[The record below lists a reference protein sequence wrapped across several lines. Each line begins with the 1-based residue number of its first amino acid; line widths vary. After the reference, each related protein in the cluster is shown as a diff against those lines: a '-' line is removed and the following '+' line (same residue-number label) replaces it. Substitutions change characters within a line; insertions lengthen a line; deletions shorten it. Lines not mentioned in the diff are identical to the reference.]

1 MEQWITDRWNAIK
14 DVYKDSLE
22 KKNDALVSYSVY
34 MMRFLDG
41 LEQMGYS
48 QFHIY
53 EKEVLWHAA
62 KLFSNYYVEQA
73 KIVLEDCL
81 CPAEKR
87 KIMEDIE
94 EAVYQISNVYKNV
107 VDSTANADRQ
117 MFTTLAVDT
126 NMYDL
131 SPRLCMFYTSI
142 LEELVEFFDQ
152 KDRYAFLLYPTLKC
166 SIKTENLFRTRDKR
180 GKVVLIYIPENRIE
194 EVDKIPVYLLHEA
207 FHTLSNKGR
216 RRKKRSICL
225 MKNMLIGMK
234 QLLFRDVK
242 FDKANDVDDKIK
254 EKLLR
259 KWFSVNELL
268 DEIDKL
274 DEENRIF
281 YSDRIENWLCK
292 WWEDNIRAIFG
303 SLGGDLISVI
313 ADGRDPSGIDC
324 KYFQKSIQ
332 QCLEMETII
341 RRNLVEILSRN
352 QIFGI
357 ADRHMYIYREAY
369 ADVACILI
377 LNLEP
382 ERYESA
388 FRESIPYQ
396 VDDKE
401 YEDLEREIRISV
413 VADAIAECSDGREKG
428 GWYDYTR
435 NRKKDSQTKLY
446 SQKNDHR
453 QEEETAQIFERN
465 EIYITEQDM
474 QTYYTYLRICAKRLK
489 KFINNIKGIEE
500 FRNTVCDVKIE
511 DILSGKT
518 EEKLKKIKKE

>member
-1 MEQWITDRWNAIK
+1 MEQWITDRWNAIR
-14 DVYKDSLE
+14 DVYKDSLK

-34 MMRFLDG
+34 MMRLLDG
-41 LEQMGYS
+41 LEQMSYS

-53 EKEVLWHAA
+53 EKEVLWHAV

-73 KIVLEDCL
+73 KVVLEDCL
-81 CPAEKR
+81 RPADRREM
-87 KIMEDIE
+87 MEDIE

-152 KDRYAFLLYPTLKC
+152 KDKYAFLLYPTLKC
-166 SIKTENLFRTRDKR
+166 SIQTENLFRTRVKR
-180 GKVVLIYIPENRIE
+180 GKVILICIPENRIE
-194 EVDKIPVYLLHEA
+194 EVDKIPVYLFHEA

-216 RRKKRSICL
+216 MRKRRSICL
-225 MKNMLIGMK
+225 LKNMMIGMK

-242 FDKANDVDDKIK
+242 FDELFDVDDKIK

-259 KWFSVNELL
+259 KWFSMKELL
-268 DEIDKL
+268 DKIDKI
-274 DEENRIF
+274 DEEDRTF
-281 YSDRIENWLCK
+281 YSDRIEDWLCK
-292 WWEDNIRAIFG
+292 WWEDNVRAIFE

-313 ADGRDPSGIDC
+313 AGGRNASETDY
-324 KYFQKSIQ
+324 KYFQESIQ
-332 QCLEMETII
+332 QCLEIETII
-341 RRNLVEILSRN
+341 RKNLVEILSKNR
-352 QIFGI
+352 IWGL
-357 ADRHMYIYREAY
+357 ADRHMYIYRETY

-377 LNLEP
+377 LNLNP
-382 ERYESA
+382 QRYEEA

-396 VDDKE
+396 VNDEE

-413 VADAIAECSDGREKG
+413 VADAVAECSDGRESG
-428 GWYDYTR
+428 GWYDYAR
-435 NRKKDSQTKLY
+435 GRKKDGQTKIY
-446 SQKNDHR
+446 FQMSNHEQDEGIIR
-453 QEEETAQIFERN
+453 IPEQN

-474 QTYYTYLRICAKRLK
+474 QTYYRYLRICAKRLK
-489 KFINNIKGIEE
+489 KFINSIKGIEE
-500 FRNTVCDVKIE
+500 FRNTVRDVKIE

-518 EEKLKKIKKE
+518 EEKLKKIRNE